1 VKRFVK
7 YLVIKVFRTLHSLI
21 KLDVLSTAERNG
33 FLNHFTSFKL
43 VRKSFHNLPFSE
55 GLTVRGA
62 HFGYVDPF
70 CRALFHVEGEI
81 DEENFSNVISHEL
94 FAQIDKKVKDFLPAS
109 SGFPFY
115 DYPLYSIAFPWDS
128 HTYDTFK
135 DNYLEMVLENRREHL
150 SDKKQVITKDYV
162 YSNEF
167 VASHLNQF
175 NKLLRSIQSNG
186 FNTHQDRP
194 RVLILK
200 EGNRWKWMMSGQG
213 NHRAYLLSMLKYEK
227 LPCEIVKVVDKKDV
241 EKWSNVKNGIYT
253 KDHALE
259 IFDLIF
265 SGRRIC
271 KGIV

>member
-1 VKRFVK
+1 MKRFIK
-7 YLVIKVFRTLHSLI
+7 YLVIKVFRCLHSLI
-21 KLDVLSTAERNG
+21 KLDVLSTGERNG

-43 VRKSFHNLPFSE
+43 VRKSLHNLSFSE

-62 HFGYVDPF
+62 LFGHVDPF
-70 CRALFHVEGEI
+70 CRALSYVEGEI
-81 DEENFSNVISHEL
+81 DTENFSNVISPEL
-94 FAQIDKKVKDFLPAS
+94 FDERDKKVKDFLPAS
-109 SGFPFY
+109 SGFAFY
-115 DYPLYSIAFPWDS
+115 DYPLHSIAFPWDS

-135 DNYLEMVLENRREHL
+135 DNYLEMVLENRRGYL
-150 SDKKQVITKDYV
+150 SDKDQVITKDYI
-162 YSNEF
+162 YSNEY
-167 VASHLNQF
+167 VVSHLNQF

-200 EGNRWKWMMSGQG
+200 DGKRWKWMMSGQG
-213 NHRAYLLSMLKYEK
+213 NHRAYLLWMLKYEK
-227 LPCEIVKVVDKKDV
+227 LPCEIVKVVNKKDV
-241 EKWSNVKNGIYT
+241 EKWSNVKNGIYK